1 VILPETLTGLVA
13 FTAEIDVQ
21 LVGSALTL
29 DSGFDSIE
37 NKNVIKA
44 AGLKP
49 VRNPNRRNTKT
60 PIVIARKFRWF
71 DRTLYK
77 ERYKVER
84 TFSWQDTYR
93 RLVVSFDRKKEIRV
107 GWRNVAYAMVN
118 FRVTFNTT

>member
-1 VILPETLTGLVA
+1 MA
-13 FTAEIDVQ
+13 FTAEIDLP

-49 VRNPNRRNTKT
+49 VIYPNRRNTKT

-71 DRTLYK
+71 DRELYK
-77 ERYKVER
+77 ERYKIER
-84 TFSWQDTYR
+84 TFGWQDTYR
-93 RLVVSFDRKKEIRV
+93 RLVISYDRLKVIRL
-107 GWRNVAYAMVN
+107 GWRNLAYAMVN